1 MRKSRILF
9 VIGTLDV
16 GGAETQLV
24 ELASRIDRARFEP
37 LVCCISS
44 GGDLVDTLR
53 DRGVPTILLNFKRAF
68 PGFFGYVCSM
78 PRMFRMVWRFW
89 RLVRRERPDIIH
101 GILLAAYIMG
111 TFIGRLAGTP
121 IVIAGRRSLG
131 LFKENK
137 HLYLMLE
144 RLADRMTDLFIANSE
159 AVRIDTLE
167 REPVD
172 ASDIM
177 VIYNGLDLTRFEGD
191 PDPALVTELGLGDG
205 PRAIVVSN
213 FIEYKG
219 HEYFLRAWAGV
230 LEVFPNAMVLLVGGG
245 PLRPHIERLA
255 EQLNITRSVR
265 FLGVRHDVPALL
277 AVSEIYVHPSFQE
290 GYSNSLLEAMAAG
303 RAVIATAVGGNVEAV
318 SEGVTGALVP
328 PKDAP
333 ALQSAMLRL
342 FSNPDVAREMGRR
355 AKASVTAR
363 HEMGAMI
370 RSYEAVYHRLL
381 LRAGRLDHQD
391 AGHEAPAS

>member
-53 DRGVPTILLNFKRAF
+53 DRGVPTILLNFKRAS

-159 AVRIDTLE
+159 AVRIDTL
-167 REPVD
+167 
-172 ASDIM
+172 
-177 VIYNGLDLTRFEGD
+177 
-191 PDPALVTELGLGDG
+191 
-205 PRAIVVSN
+205 
-213 FIEYKG
+213 
-219 HEYFLRAWAGV
+219 
-230 LEVFPNAMVLLVGGG
+230 
-245 PLRPHIERLA
+245 
-255 EQLNITRSVR
+255 
-265 FLGVRHDVPALL
+265 
-277 AVSEIYVHPSFQE
+277 
-290 GYSNSLLEAMAAG
+290 
-303 RAVIATAVGGNVEAV
+303 
-318 SEGVTGALVP
+318 
-328 PKDAP
+328 
-333 ALQSAMLRL
+333 
-342 FSNPDVAREMGRR
+342 
-355 AKASVTAR
+355 
-363 HEMGAMI
+363 
-370 RSYEAVYHRLL
+370 
-381 LRAGRLDHQD
+381 
-391 AGHEAPAS
+391 